1 MGGIHHGIGTSCQIH
16 GEIKLLMPKMNLDVL
31 DLKILRTL
39 QAEGRL
45 SNVELA
51 DRIGLSPSPCLR
63 RVKRLEAEG
72 IIEGYGARINRAKV
86 GVGVTVFVAVGLERH
101 REEEAERFR
110 KVVQRLRQ
118 VISCHAISGES
129 DFLLEIVVSDLH
141 EYSEFVL
148 KKLRRIPGVK
158 DLHSSFALE
167 AMKTGTGLPLPGENG
182 ARAPESH

>member
-1 MGGIHHGIGTSCQIH
+1 
-16 GEIKLLMPKMNLDVL
+16 MPKATLDVF

-45 SNVELA
+45 SNVDLA
-51 DRIGLSPSPCLR
+51 DRVGLSPSPCLR

-86 GVGVTVFVAVGLERH
+86 GIGMTVFVAVGLDRH

-110 KVVQRLRQ
+110 RVVLRLRQ
-118 VISCHAISGES
+118 VISCHSISGEA
-129 DFLLEIVVSDLH
+129 DFLLEIVVEDLN

-148 KKLRRIPGVK
+148 KRLRRIPGVK
-158 DLHSSFALE
+158 DLNSSFALE
-167 AMKTGTGLPLPGENG
+167 AMKTGTVLPLPGDNG
-182 ARAPESH
+182 ANALEAH